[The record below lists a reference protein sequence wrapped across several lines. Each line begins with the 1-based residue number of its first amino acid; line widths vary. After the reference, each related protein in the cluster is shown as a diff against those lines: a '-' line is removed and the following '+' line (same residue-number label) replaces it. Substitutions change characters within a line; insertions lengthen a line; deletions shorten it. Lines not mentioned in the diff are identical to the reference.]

1 MILVALQFETTDNFE
16 LNLDKLQ
23 KLINK
28 APKGAFIVAPEL
40 CLNGYAYE
48 KLDAAVEISNKAI
61 KRLKELSADKT
72 IATTL
77 TTEDNK
83 NYFNTLHIFHD
94 GKIVHKQSKVKLFV
108 LNDEKK
114 HFTAGSEDDIKIV
127 EINGL
132 KVASLIC
139 FELRFIDFWQKIR
152 GADLILIPAMWGLPR
167 KDNFEALTKAIAI
180 ANQCFVIASDSA
192 NDDMAKGSGIISPFG
207 NETRDDSKELIMQE
221 IDLDEIK
228 KMRRYMNV
236 GIV

>member
-236 GIV
+236 GII

>member
-16 LNLDKLQ
+16 LNLDKLL

-28 APKGAFIVAPEL
+28 APKDAFIVAPEL

-94 GKIVHKQSKVKLFV
+94 GKIVHKQSKVNLFV

-114 HFTAGSEDDIKIV
+114 HFTAGTEDDIKIV

-207 NETRDDSKELIMQE
+207 NETRDDSKEFIMQE

-236 GIV
+236 GII